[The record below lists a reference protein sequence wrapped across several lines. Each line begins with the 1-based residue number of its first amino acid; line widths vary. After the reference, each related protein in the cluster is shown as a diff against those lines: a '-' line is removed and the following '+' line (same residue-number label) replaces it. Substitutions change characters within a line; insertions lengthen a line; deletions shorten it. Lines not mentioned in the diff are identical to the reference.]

1 MNTITATENTKHSF
15 WSSLSV
21 KKFYFNF
28 KRYLQNRRTRKHLAE
43 LSDHLLEDVGITRGQ
58 ANEEVRKAFWE

>member
-1 MNTITATENTKHSF
+1 MNTITATSRANQLF
-15 WSSLSV
+15 LSSLSV
-21 KKFYFNF
+21 KKFYSNF
-28 KRYLQNRRTRKHLAE
+28 ERYLQNRRTRKHLAE

>member
-1 MNTITATENTKHSF
+1 MNTITAGSNSHQAF
-15 WSSLSV
+15 FSSLSV
-21 KKFYFNF
+21 KKFYSKF
-28 KRYLQNRRTRKHLAE
+28 RLYLQNRRTRKHLAE

>member
-28 KRYLQNRRTRKHLAE
+28 KRYLQNRRTRQQLSE
-43 LSDHLLEDVGITRGQ
+43 LPEYLLRDVGITQGQ
-58 ANEEVRKAFWE
+58 VDKELKKSFWE

>member
-1 MNTITATENTKHSF
+1 MNTITATSRANQLF
-15 WSSLSV
+15 LSSLLV
-21 KKFYFNF
+21 KEFYSKF
-28 KRYLQNRRTRKHLAE
+28 RLYLQNRRTRKHLAE

>member
-1 MNTITATENTKHSF
+1 MNTITAISRANQLF
-15 WSSLSV
+15 LPSLSV
-21 KKFYFNF
+21 KKFYSKF
-28 KRYLQNRRTRKHLAE
+28 RLYLQNRRTRKHLAE